1 MNAQVM
7 VRLVTLFITGT
18 AALFLGCPQHSPP
31 KSAPALAPAS
41 APRVPERLQNLVLK
55 TGAKPPRDVT
65 NKYADDPRA
74 AALGHKLFFDP
85 RFSGPLLDEAN
96 DGNSGT
102 LGKPGDTGKVACA
115 SCHHPRNKAFVDS
128 RSPRAQLSLA
138 AGWTTR
144 RTPTLLDV
152 GHVKF
157 LTWDGRRD
165 TFFGLVFTPIESPVE
180 FNSSR
185 LFVAQQVKKLYRSE
199 YEQVFGPIPPL
210 DHHGE
215 LSASDAGC
223 ATLPR
228 DPAHASCQKPGHDD
242 PEVTRVVVNFG
253 KAIQAYLRLLSC
265 GPSRFDAWVLG
276 DDKALNADEQAGAH
290 LFVGKGGCDG
300 CHSGP
305 HLTDYRFRNVG
316 VAGQLI
322 PFTGVNTKGDQG
334 AAIGLASVRTDPL
347 NSAGTYSDGNDERLK
362 ELPADASV
370 KLGAFRTPSL
380 RCVSRR
386 PSYMHDGQYRS
397 LHDVVRFFNRGGKKK
412 GFPGTSENVERN
424 LTKQEAEQLVAF
436 LGALDGTGPDPSLLK
451 APALP

>member
-1 MNAQVM
+1 MIARDM
-7 VRLVTLFITGT
+7 IKWVTLFITGT

-31 KSAPALAPAS
+31 QSAPPPAPVA
-41 APRVPERLQNLVLK
+41 ARVPERLQNLVLK
-55 TGAKPPRDVT
+55 TSAKPPRDVT

-74 AALGHKLFFDP
+74 AALGQKLFFDA
-85 RFSGPLLDEAN
+85 RFSGPLLDVAN

-102 LGKPGDTGKVACA
+102 LGRPGDTGKVACA
-115 SCHHPRNKAFVDS
+115 SCHTPRNRAFVDS

-152 GHVKF
+152 AHVRF

-185 LFVAQQVKKLYRSE
+185 LFVAQQVRKLYAAE
-199 YEQVFGPIPPL
+199 YERVFGPFPSI
-210 DHHGE
+210 DRHAE

-223 ATLPR
+223 AKLPR
-228 DPAHASCQKPGHDD
+228 DPHASCQKPGDDD

-265 GPSRFDAWVLG
+265 GPSRFDKWVGG
-276 DDKALNADEQAGAH
+276 DDKALTADEQAGAH
-290 LFVGKGGCDG
+290 LFVGKGGCDS

-305 HLTDYRFRNVG
+305 YLTDYRFHNVG
-316 VAGQLI
+316 LAGQLI

-334 AAIGLASVRTDPL
+334 AAVGLASVRTDPL
-347 NSAGTYSDGNDERLK
+347 NSAGTFSDGNDDRLK
-362 ELPADASV
+362 ELPPDGKAM
-370 KLGAFRTPSL
+370 LGAFRTPSL
-380 RCVSRR
+380 RCVGRR

-436 LGALDGTGPDPSLLK
+436 LEALDGTGPDPALLK